1 MSRPRN
7 GGLPARRAV
16 LRWAWR
22 VYRREW
28 RQQVLV
34 IALLTFTVSGALLG
48 VSVVYNTPGSLDARY
63 GTADMLIRYGGAD
76 PQELDS
82 QVASA
87 QTQLGTVD
95 VIGHRSATIPGLT
108 RPVEVRAQDPHG
120 PYGATMLRL
129 VSGRYPAAA
138 GEAAATDEVAA
149 LMRLRVGGQL
159 TLADRTWS
167 VVGVVEN
174 PHDLNAEFVLVSPA
188 GADPPE
194 SVTILS
200 MGPPSRIIV
209 DQRSTGAAIATREG
223 DARTAAATYAF
234 ALVVLAMFL
243 VCLVAASAF
252 ITMAQRRMR
261 QFGMLAA
268 TGATER
274 HVRLVMLAAG
284 ALAGIAAAVF
294 GTVVA
299 AALWIVAIPR
309 LEPAVGHRIEAFSL
323 PWWLIGACLLL
334 AVVTATA
341 AAWWPAR
348 VAARIPITQA
358 LSQRP
363 PRPRPARRWAVLG
376 LLLMAA
382 GVACLRLG
390 SDNAALVV
398 AGSAATLAGLPLLAP
413 LAIRGLARAGAGLP
427 VAARLALRDLA
438 RHQARSGAALAAISL
453 GLAVAAIVVIAMAAS
468 EPTAAEGNL
477 SDRQLLIA
485 VTDRAYGRVGSL
497 IPDRTPAQIAAA
509 DAAVGRFAATLGGPT
524 LVPLDAAVRADE
536 AVILDSDG
544 GPPGRVPA
552 FLIQLN
558 PSGDPNQA
566 PLPLDVSAN
575 LYVATP
581 ELLRYYGLGPAA
593 IGPGTEVL
601 TPHRADDLSFFGGRD
616 ETRAATA
623 PLRRPA
629 YQSLP
634 DGLLTP
640 EALRRHG
647 LTAVR
652 VGWLIETERPLTTA
666 QLAAARD
673 LALDNGLI
681 VESRDTGPPQAQ
693 IRGAATAAGGVLA
706 LGVLAMTVGL
716 IRGEAAR
723 DLRTLTATGATRRIR
738 RALAATTALGLAVLG
753 AILGVAVAYLAAAA
767 ILDEDIGLL
776 KRVPVIELAV
786 TLVVVPLVAAA
797 AGWLLSGREPRSLT
811 REP

>member
-1 MSRPRN
+1 
-7 GGLPARRAV
+7 
-16 LRWAWR
+16 
-22 VYRREW
+22 
-28 RQQVLV
+28 
-34 IALLTFTVSGALLG
+34 
-48 VSVVYNTPGSLDARY
+48 
-63 GTADMLIRYGGAD
+63 
-76 PQELDS
+76 
-82 QVASA
+82 
-87 QTQLGTVD
+87 
-95 VIGHRSATIPGLT
+95 
-108 RPVEVRAQDPHG
+108 
-120 PYGATMLRL
+120 
-129 VSGRYPAAA
+129 
-138 GEAAATDEVAA
+138 
-149 LMRLRVGGQL
+149 
-159 TLADRTWS
+159 
-167 VVGVVEN
+167 
-174 PHDLNAEFVLVSPA
+174 
-188 GADPPE
+188 
-194 SVTILS
+194 VTILA
-200 MGPPSRIIV
+200 MGPSTRIIV

-243 VCLVAASAF
+243 VCFVAASAF

-284 ALAGIAAAVF
+284 ALVGTAAAVL
-294 GTVVA
+294 GTAVA
-299 AALWIVAIPR
+299 AALWMVAIPR
-309 LEPAVGHRIEAFSL
+309 LEPAVGHRIEALSL
-323 PWWLIGACLLL
+323 PLWLIGGCLLL

-348 VAARIPITQA
+348 AAARIPITQA

-376 LLLMAA
+376 LLLLAA

-390 SDNAALVV
+390 SDNGALVV

-413 LAIRGLARAGAGLP
+413 LAIRGLARAGARLP
-427 VAARLALRDLA
+427 VAARLALRDLD

-477 SDRQLLIA
+477 SDRQLLIT
-485 VTDRAYGRVGSL
+485 VTDRAYGNVGSL
-497 IPDRTPAQIAAA
+497 IPDRTPAQIAAI

-524 LVPLDAAVRADE
+524 LVPLDAAVGADGP
-536 AVILDSDG
+536 VMLDSDG
-544 GPPGRVPA
+544 GPSGRLPA
-552 FLIQLN
+552 FLVLF
-558 PSGDPNQA
+558 PSDPNH
-566 PLPLDVSAN
+566 PWPIDVSAN

-629 YQSLP
+629 YQSMP

-652 VGWLIETERPLTTA
+652 VGWLIETDRPLTTA

-716 IRGEAAR
+716 IRGEARR

-738 RALAATTALGLAVLG
+738 RTLAATTALGLAVLG

-776 KRVPVIELAV
+776 KRVPAIELAV
-786 TLVVVPLVAAA
+786 TLVGVPLVAAV